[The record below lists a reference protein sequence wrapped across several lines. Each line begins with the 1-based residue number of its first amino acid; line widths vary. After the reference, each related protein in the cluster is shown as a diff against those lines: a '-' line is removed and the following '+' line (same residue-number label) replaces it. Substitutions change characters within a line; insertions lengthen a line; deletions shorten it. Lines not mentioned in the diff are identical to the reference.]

1 MRNFNKRSE
10 KEYNWF
16 RTFCAHFIC
25 RFIYGLYYRIWYKME
40 VQGLENFDKNNSSLV
55 IAANHL
61 SAIDPFLIVSAL
73 KHPVAFMAKEQLFQ
87 NPFSRLIMNL
97 CGAFAVNREKL
108 EVSTIKT
115 ALSIKKTKWA
125 LGLFPQGTREISGT
139 ITRVQKG
146 FAALAKTMKSNILPV
161 AVINTDKKSW
171 FPFKE
176 KIIIKIGEEI
186 PYSDNV
192 DLMVEQWKEA
202 IIKLTGFEYKPQEN
216 C

>member
-1 MRNFNKRSE
+1 MRNYNKRSE

-16 RTFCAHFIC
+16 RTIFTNFVC
-25 RFIYGLYYRIWYKME
+25 RYVYGLYYKIWYKME
-40 VQGLENFDKNNSSLV
+40 VQGLENVDKNSSLV

-61 SAIDPFLIVSAL
+61 SAIDPFLITSAVRR
-73 KHPVAFMAKEQLFQ
+73 PVAFMAKEQLFEK
-87 NPFSRLIMNL
+87 PISRLFMNL
-97 CGAFAVNREKL
+97 LGAFAVNREKL

-115 ALSIKKTKWA
+115 ALSIKNTKWA

-146 FAALAKTMKSNILPV
+146 FAALAKNMKSNILPV

-171 FPFKE
+171 FPFRE

-186 PYSDNV
+186 PFSD
-192 DLMVEQWKEA
+192 DIDQMVEQWKEA

-216 C
+216 N